1 MELRE
6 SEQKMCVC
14 VCVCV
19 CHAIEKRTEN
29 SLAVSVAAV
38 ALPPSVPPPV
48 RLAVTVIEY

>member
-19 CHAIEKRTEN
+19 CHGIEKRTEN
-29 SLAVSVAAV
+29 ALAVSVAAV
-38 ALPPSVPPPV
+38 VLPRAPPPV
-48 RLAVTVIEY
+48 RVAVSVIEY